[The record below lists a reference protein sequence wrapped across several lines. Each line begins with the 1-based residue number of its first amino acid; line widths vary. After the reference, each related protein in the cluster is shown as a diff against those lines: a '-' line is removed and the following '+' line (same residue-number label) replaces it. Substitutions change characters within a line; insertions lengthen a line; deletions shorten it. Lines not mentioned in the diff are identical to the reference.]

1 MKIVMPLLDGK
12 INPHFGTS
20 REFVVFE
27 AEEGHVKG
35 SKIVTNE
42 ILHNHGGLAIM
53 LRSEG
58 ANVVITGGIGRPMAD
73 ALQQAGF
80 AVITGASGEVEQVV
94 KDFLN
99 GTLVTGPGT
108 CSCGG
113 HQDSHRHGH
122 GHGHG
127 QGN

>member
-1 MKIVMPLLDGK
+1 MKIAMPFLDGN

-20 REFVVFE
+20 REFVVIE
-27 AEEGHVKG
+27 AEDG
-35 SKIVTNE
+35 KITGRKIIANE
-42 ILHNHGGLAIM
+42 ILHNHGGLAMM
-53 LRSEG
+53 LQSEG

-73 ALQQAGF
+73 ALQKAGF
-80 AVITGASGEVEQVV
+80 AVIKGASGNADQIA

-113 HQDSHRHGH
+113 HQHGH
-122 GHGHG
+122 GHAH
-127 QGN
+127 